1 MNDPKIIVAIDKPD
15 IVSARALA
23 TALDAKLCRVKIGKE
38 VFVAIGPAIL
48 DEFQQRGFEIF
59 LDLKFHDIPNTVAEA
74 CKAAARRGIWMM
86 NVHAAGGRAMMIAA
100 RAALEQ
106 VNNSIKPKLIAVTVL
121 TSLTGPELNEVGVL
135 DSIDD
140 QVLRLA
146 KLTQACGLDGV
157 VCSAREA
164 QLLRRELDKNFLLVT
179 PGIRLPSANKD
190 DQARVVTP
198 QDALRLGASYLVI
211 GRPITGASD
220 PGIALQEMS
229 HLIRMEENQ

>member
-15 IVSARALA
+15 ITSVRTLA
-23 TALDAKLCRVKIGKE
+23 STLDAKLCRVKIGKE
-38 VFVAIGPAIL
+38 AFVAMGPAVL

-86 NVHAAGGRAMMIAA
+86 NVHAAGGRAMMTAA
-100 RAALEQ
+100 REALEQ
-106 VNNSIKPKLIAVTVL
+106 VNSSIKPKLIAVTVL

-135 DSIDD
+135 DSIDN

-146 KLTQACGLDGV
+146 TLTQACGLDGV

-164 QLLRRELDKNFLLVT
+164 ALLRREIDKNFLLVT
-179 PGIRLPSANKD
+179 PGIRLPSATKD

-211 GRPITGASD
+211 GRPITGAND
-220 PGIALQEMS
+220 PGIALQEIS

>member
-15 IVSARALA
+15 IASARALA
-23 TALDAKLCRVKIGKE
+23 SALDAKLCRVKIGKE